1 MNEIKLYNELK
12 NRFLNHKLNDIFD
25 LDSNQF
31 NSHDMVEF
39 ATAIGI
45 KLLEL
50 ASETAKT
57 KYDESS
63 CCGDTGSEYEADII
77 IDKDSILNTINQLS

>member
-1 MNEIKLYNELK
+1 M
-12 NRFLNHKLNDIFD
+12 NDIFD

-77 IDKDSILNTINQLS
+77 IAHNAERFDIRKSNSKFLKRFILWKITNFRM